1 MNAISPIQTET
12 PAQMFFRHTAECE
25 AMMRG
30 VPLSKK
36 AYARIQADRII
47 KSFGERHGFTIE
59 QMQQPNRGPRALSH
73 IRQDCMAFL
82 RKNTDMSLTDIGEA
96 LGDRDHA
103 TILHGDAASKARSTS
118 GQKDLGTP

>member
-1 MNAISPIQTET
+1 MSAISPIHAET
-12 PAQMFFRHTAECE
+12 SAQMFSRHTAECE

-30 VPLSKK
+30 EPLSKK

-47 KSFGERHGFTIE
+47 KAFGERHGFTIE

-82 RKNTDMSLTDIGEA
+82 LKNTDMSLTDIGEA
-96 LGDRDHA
+96 FGGRDH
-103 TILHGDAASKARSTS
+103 TTVMHGDAASKARAAS